1 MSRLAQ
7 RLLFCLT
14 LVAFATAVFA
24 STAFAAG
31 KVDAEVVSK
40 ASGHSFHWFPIQ
52 KTFILVAPNDTV
64 KFAVGNPYAAVNSN
78 TVKLATPPAL
88 ENGHLWLDSADA
100 SKLFKVTVASSS
112 SVAVSSSSTTI
123 SSSSIAV
130 SSSSVA
136 QSSSAV
142 AQSSSAAQSSS
153 SAPAA
158 VSSAAA
164 APAIAPTAPAAA
176 AATVPAVAAVPVA
189 PKNETA
195 GTREV
200 KTIVIDP
207 GHGGKDSGAQG
218 KKSNEKDI
226 VLSIGKLLKKEL
238 EKEGFNVKMTRDKD
252 EFIELGQRANLANQ
266 WDGDLF
272 ISLHCN
278 AIDAS
283 AERKKQIK
291 GYHVYVLRAPESEE
305 DKAIARRENKV
316 ATLYG
321 EKNAKEE
328 LSPIEWFKLEAR
340 LEKYKQNS
348 YMFTEEMLKAFDGG
362 KIRRQAGGVGGAGFM
377 VLVGAL
383 MPAVLFEIGFISN
396 PEDEAYMMTDA
407 GQKDIAKRISKA
419 VSTYKAAVHSY
430 RETLGR

>member
-1 MSRLAQ
+1 MKTFVWHILLCVALA
-7 RLLFCLT
+7 
-14 LVAFATAVFA
+14 A
-24 STAFAAG
+24 SAWASN
-31 KVDAEVVSK
+31 KVDAEQVAKEHK
-40 ASGHSFHWFPIQ
+40 ASFHWFPVQ
-52 KTFILVAPNDTV
+52 KTFLLAGENDTL
-64 KFAVGNPYAAVNSN
+64 KFAIGLPYVSSHGSSMELKHAPEI
-78 TVKLATPPAL
+78 TD
-88 ENGHLWLDSADA
+88 GHILLDSADVA
-100 SKLFKVTVASSS
+100 SLYKTDQAQTVPAVPASSS
-112 SVAVSSSSTTI
+112 SLAKVSSSS
-123 SSSSIAV
+123 AKV
-130 SSSSVA
+130 
-136 QSSSAV
+136 
-142 AQSSSAAQSSS
+142 
-153 SAPAA
+153 
-158 VSSAAA
+158 AAA
-164 APAIAPTAPAAA
+164 STPAPAAA
-176 AATVPAVAAVPVA
+176 PTKVAAVSAASAAIPA
-189 PKNETA
+189 AKSATPKNETA

-207 GHGGKDSGAQG
+207 GHGGKDTGAQG
-218 KKSNEKDI
+218 KNSNEKDI
-226 VLSIGKLLKKEL
+226 VLAVGKLLKKEL

-252 EFIELGQRANLANQ
+252 VFIELGERANLANQ

-278 AIDAS
+278 AIDATP
-283 AERKKQIK
+283 ERKKQIK

-362 KIRRQAGGVGGAGFM
+362 KIKRQGGGVGGAGFM

-396 PEDEAYMMTDA
+396 PEEEAYMMTTKA
-407 GQKDIAKRISKA
+407 QEDIAARVAKA
-419 VSTYKAAVHSY
+419 VSTYKAAVHNY

>member
-1 MSRLAQ
+1 MRNLVWHILLCVALA
-7 RLLFCLT
+7 
-14 LVAFATAVFA
+14 A
-24 STAFAAG
+24 SAWASN
-31 KVDAEVVSK
+31 KVDAEQVAKEHK
-40 ASGHSFHWFPIQ
+40 ASFHWFPVQ
-52 KTFILVAPNDTV
+52 KTFLLAGESDTL
-64 KFAVGNPYAAVNSN
+64 KFAIGLPYVSSHGNSMELKHAPEIAD
-78 TVKLATPPAL
+78 
-88 ENGHLWLDSADA
+88 GHILLDSADVA
-100 SKLFKVTVASSS
+100 SLYKTDKTAPVAPASSS
-112 SVAVSSSSTTI
+112 SAAKVSSSS
-123 SSSSIAV
+123 AK
-130 SSSSVA
+130 
-136 QSSSAV
+136 
-142 AQSSSAAQSSS
+142 
-153 SAPAA
+153 
-158 VSSAAA
+158 
-164 APAIAPTAPAAA
+164 
-176 AATVPAVAAVPVA
+176 VAAVPATATAQPKVSA
-189 PKNETA
+189 AKPKNETA

-207 GHGGKDSGAQG
+207 GHGGKDTGAQG
-218 KKSNEKDI
+218 KNSNEKDI
-226 VLSIGKLLKKEL
+226 VLAVGKLLKKEL

-252 EFIELGQRANLANQ
+252 VFIELGERANLANQ

-278 AIDAS
+278 AIDATP
-283 AERKKQIK
+283 ERKKQIK

-362 KIRRQAGGVGGAGFM
+362 KIKRQGGGVGGAGFM

-396 PEDEAYMMTDA
+396 PEEEAYMTTA
-407 GQKDIAKRISKA
+407 KAQEDIAARVAKA
-419 VSTYKAAVHSY
+419 VSTYKAAVHNY

>member
-1 MSRLAQ
+1 MKTFVWHILLCIALA
-7 RLLFCLT
+7 
-14 LVAFATAVFA
+14 A
-24 STAFAAG
+24 SAWASN
-31 KVDAEVVSK
+31 KVDAEQVAKEHK
-40 ASGHSFHWFPIQ
+40 ASFHWFPVQ
-52 KTFILVAPNDTV
+52 KTFLLAGESDTL
-64 KFAVGNPYAAVNSN
+64 KFAIGLPYVSSHGSSVELKHAPEIAD
-78 TVKLATPPAL
+78 
-88 ENGHLWLDSADA
+88 GHILLDSADVVSLYKTDKTA
-100 SKLFKVTVASSS
+100 AVSPASSS
-112 SVAVSSSSTTI
+112 SAAKI
-123 SSSSIAV
+123 SSSSAK
-130 SSSSVA
+130 A
-136 QSSSAV
+136 
-142 AQSSSAAQSSS
+142 
-153 SAPAA
+153 
-158 VSSAAA
+158 
-164 APAIAPTAPAAA
+164 
-176 AATVPAVAAVPVA
+176 AAVPA
-189 PKNETA
+189 ATPTAKPKNETA

-207 GHGGKDSGAQG
+207 GHGGKDTGAQG
-218 KKSNEKDI
+218 KNSNEKDI
-226 VLSIGKLLKKEL
+226 VLAVGKLLKKEL

-252 EFIELGQRANLANQ
+252 VFIELGERANLANQ

-278 AIDAS
+278 AIDATP
-283 AERKKQIK
+283 ERKKQIK

-362 KIRRQAGGVGGAGFM
+362 KIKRQGGGVGGAGFM

-396 PEDEAYMMTDA
+396 PEEEAYMTTA
-407 GQKDIAKRISKA
+407 KAQEDIAARVAKA
-419 VSTYKAAVHSY
+419 VSTYKAAVHNY

>member
-1 MSRLAQ
+1 MKK
-7 RLLFCLT
+7 
-14 LVAFATAVFA
+14 LVAAIFTCFVCATFAWGA
-24 STAFAAG
+24 SNVASVNFL
-31 KVDAEVVSK
+31 DAEILSK
-40 ASGHSFHWFPIQ
+40 DAGASFHWFPIQ
-52 KTFILVAPNDTV
+52 KTFILVTAKDTA
-64 KFAVGNPYAAVNSN
+64 KFAVGIPFVSHNSN
-78 TVKLATPPAL
+78 VMELAASPKL
-88 ENGHLWLDSADA
+88 ENGHLWISRDDA
-100 SKLFKVTVASSS
+100 YKLFPNAKPS
-112 SVAVSSSSTTI
+112 
-123 SSSSIAV
+123 
-130 SSSSVA
+130 
-136 QSSSAV
+136 
-142 AQSSSAAQSSS
+142 SSSAAPVSSSVTQSSS
-153 SAPAA
+153 SATLMSSSSAAA
-158 VSSAAA
+158 VSSSAAPSSSSAAPAPSAA
-164 APAIAPTAPAAA
+164 APA
-176 AATVPAVAAVPVA
+176 AVAAPASTIPAATPVA
-189 PKNETA
+189 PPKNETA

-207 GHGGKDSGAQG
+207 GHGGKDTGAQG

-226 VLSIGKLLKKEL
+226 VLAIGKLLKKEL

-252 EFIELGQRANLANQ
+252 VFIELGQRANLANQ

-278 AIDAS
+278 AIDAT
-283 AERKKQIK
+283 AERKKQVK

-348 YMFTEEMLKAFDGG
+348 YMFTEEMLKAMDGG

-396 PEDEAYMMTDA
+396 PEDEAYMITDK
-407 GQKDIAKRISKA
+407 GQKDIAERISKA

>member
-1 MSRLAQ
+1 MNRLAQ

-14 LVAFATAVFA
+14 LVALATAVFA
-24 STAFAAG
+24 TTAFAAS
-31 KVDAEVVSK
+31 KVDAEVISK
-40 ASGHSFHWFPIQ
+40 ESGHSFHWFPIQ
-52 KTFILVAPNDTV
+52 KTFILVAAGDTV
-64 KFAVGNPYAAVNSN
+64 KFAVSNPYAAVNSN
-78 TVKLATPPAL
+78 TVELAAPPAL

-100 SKLFKVTVASSS
+100 QKLFKVAAASSS
-112 SVAVSSSSTTI
+112 SAAI
-123 SSSSIAV
+123 

-136 QSSSAV
+136 QSSSSTPAPV
-142 AQSSSAAQSSS
+142 SSTA
-153 SAPAA
+153 APAA
-158 VSSAAA
+158 TPTPAAA
-164 APAIAPTAPAAA
+164 APVAV
-176 AATVPAVAAVPVA
+176 AATVPAA

-278 AIDAS
+278 AIDATP
-283 AERKKQIK
+283 ERKKQIK

-396 PEDEAYMMTDA
+396 LEDEAYMMTDA
-407 GQKDIAKRISKA
+407 GQKDIAKRISTA

>member
-1 MSRLAQ
+1 MKKLVWHLLLCVALA
-7 RLLFCLT
+7 
-14 LVAFATAVFA
+14 A
-24 STAFAAG
+24 SAWASN
-31 KVDAEVVSK
+31 KVDAEQVAK
-40 ASGHSFHWFPIQ
+40 EHTASFHWFPVQ
-52 KTFILVAPNDTV
+52 KTFLLAGESDTL
-64 KFAVGNPYAAVNSN
+64 KFAIGLPYVSSHGNSIELKHAPEI
-78 TVKLATPPAL
+78 TD
-88 ENGHLWLDSADA
+88 GHILLDSAD
-100 SKLFKVTVASSS
+100 VANLYKTDKTAA
-112 SVAVSSSSTTI
+112 VAPVSSSSTEK
-123 SSSSIAV
+123 V
-130 SSSSVA
+130 SSSSVK
-136 QSSSAV
+136 V
-142 AQSSSAAQSSS
+142 ATV
-153 SAPAA
+153 PA
-158 VSSAAA
+158 
-164 APAIAPTAPAAA
+164 APAAA
-176 AATVPAVAAVPVA
+176 QPKNSVAAK

-207 GHGGKDSGAQG
+207 GHGGKDTGAQG
-218 KKSNEKDI
+218 KNSNEKDI
-226 VLSIGKLLKKEL
+226 VLAVGKLLKKEL

-252 EFIELGQRANLANQ
+252 VFIELGERANLANQ

-278 AIDAS
+278 AIDATP
-283 AERKKQIK
+283 ERKKQIK

-362 KIRRQAGGVGGAGFM
+362 KIKRQGGGVGGAGFM

-396 PEDEAYMMTDA
+396 PEEEAYMTTTKA
-407 GQKDIAKRISKA
+407 QEDIAARVAKA
-419 VSTYKAAVHSY
+419 VSTYKAAVHNY

>member
-1 MSRLAQ
+1 ML
-7 RLLFCLT
+7 LLFGWALS
-14 LVAFATAVFA
+14 FADVTA
-24 STAFAAG
+24 
-31 KVDAEVVSK
+31 VDAETVSK
-40 ASGHSFHWFPIQ
+40 KIGASFHWFPVQ
-52 KTFILVAPNDTV
+52 KSFILVTEKDTA
-64 KFAVGNPYAAVNSN
+64 KFAVGIPYASVNGS
-78 TVKLATPPAL
+78 TIDLTASPVLDD
-88 ENGHLWLDSADA
+88 GHLWIAEEDVN
-100 SKLFKVTVASSS
+100 KLFPPKSEVKASETKATAAKTEPAKTEPAKAADKKEAAKDAAKTVT
-112 SVAVSSSSTTI
+112 
-123 SSSSIAV
+123 
-130 SSSSVA
+130 
-136 QSSSAV
+136 
-142 AQSSSAAQSSS
+142 
-153 SAPAA
+153 
-158 VSSAAA
+158 
-164 APAIAPTAPAAA
+164 
-176 AATVPAVAAVPVA
+176 ATK

-207 GHGGKDSGAQG
+207 GHGGKDSGALG
-218 KKSNEKDI
+218 KNAQEKDI
-226 VLSIGKLLKKEL
+226 VLAVSKLLKKDL
-238 EKEGFNVKMTRDKD
+238 EKAGFNVKMTRDKD
-252 EFIELGQRANLANQ
+252 VFIELGQRANLANQ

-291 GYHVYVLRAPESEE
+291 GFHVYVLRAPESEE

-348 YMFTEEMLKAFDGG
+348 YMFTEEMLKAMDGG
-362 KIRRQAGGVGGAGFM
+362 KIKRQAGGVGGAGFM

-396 PEDEAYMMTDA
+396 LEDEAYMMSKA
-407 GQKDIAKRISKA
+407 GQEDIAARIAKA
-419 VSTYKAAVHSY
+419 VSTYKDAVHSY

>member
-1 MSRLAQ
+1 MKK
-7 RLLFCLT
+7 
-14 LVAFATAVFA
+14 LVAAIFACFVCATFA
-24 STAFAAG
+24 WGASNAAS
-31 KVDAEVVSK
+31 VNFLDAEILSK
-40 ASGHSFHWFPIQ
+40 DAGASFHWFPIQ
-52 KTFILVAPNDTV
+52 KTFILVTAKDTA
-64 KFAVGNPYAAVNSN
+64 KFAVGIPFVSHNSN
-78 TVKLATPPAL
+78 VMELAASPKL
-88 ENGHLWLDSADA
+88 ENGHLWISRDDA
-100 SKLFKVTVASSS
+100 YKLFPNAKPS
-112 SVAVSSSSTTI
+112 
-123 SSSSIAV
+123 
-130 SSSSVA
+130 
-136 QSSSAV
+136 
-142 AQSSSAAQSSS
+142 SSSAAPLSSSVTQSSS
-153 SAPAA
+153 SATLMSSSSAA
-158 VSSAAA
+158 VVSSSNVAPAPSAA
-164 APAIAPTAPAAA
+164 APAAATTPASTIPAAS
-176 AATVPAVAAVPVA
+176 TPVA
-189 PKNETA
+189 PPKNETA

-207 GHGGKDSGAQG
+207 GHGGKDTGAQG
-218 KKSNEKDI
+218 KKSNEKGI
-226 VLSIGKLLKKEL
+226 VLAIGKLLKKEL

-252 EFIELGQRANLANQ
+252 VFIELGQRANLANQ

-278 AIDAS
+278 AIDAT
-283 AERKKQIK
+283 AERKKQVK

-348 YMFTEEMLKAFDGG
+348 YMFTEEMLKAMDGG

-396 PEDEAYMMTDA
+396 PEDEAYMITDK
-407 GQKDIAKRISKA
+407 GQKDIAERISKA

>member
-1 MSRLAQ
+1 MKTFVWHILLCVALA
-7 RLLFCLT
+7 
-14 LVAFATAVFA
+14 A
-24 STAFAAG
+24 SAWASN
-31 KVDAEVVSK
+31 KVDAEQVAKEHK
-40 ASGHSFHWFPIQ
+40 ASFHWFPVQ
-52 KTFILVAPNDTV
+52 KTFLLAGESDTL
-64 KFAVGNPYAAVNSN
+64 KFAIGLPYVNSHGN
-78 TVKLATPPAL
+78 SVELKHAPEIAD
-88 ENGHLWLDSADA
+88 GHILLDSADVVSLYKTDKTA
-100 SKLFKVTVASSS
+100 AVSPASSS
-112 SVAVSSSSTTI
+112 SAAKVSSSS
-123 SSSSIAV
+123 AK
-130 SSSSVA
+130 A
-136 QSSSAV
+136 
-142 AQSSSAAQSSS
+142 
-153 SAPAA
+153 
-158 VSSAAA
+158 
-164 APAIAPTAPAAA
+164 
-176 AATVPAVAAVPVA
+176 AAVPA
-189 PKNETA
+189 ATSTAKPKNETA

-207 GHGGKDSGAQG
+207 GHGGKDTGAQG
-218 KKSNEKDI
+218 KNSNEKDI
-226 VLSIGKLLKKEL
+226 VLAVGKLLKKEL

-252 EFIELGQRANLANQ
+252 VFIELGERANLANQ

-278 AIDAS
+278 AIDATP
-283 AERKKQIK
+283 ERKKQIK

-362 KIRRQAGGVGGAGFM
+362 KIKRQGGGVGGAGFM

-396 PEDEAYMMTDA
+396 PEEEAYMTTTKA
-407 GQKDIAKRISKA
+407 QEDIAARVAKA
-419 VSTYKAAVHSY
+419 VSTYKAAVHNY

>member
-1 MSRLAQ
+1 MRNLVWHILLCVALA
-7 RLLFCLT
+7 
-14 LVAFATAVFA
+14 A
-24 STAFAAG
+24 SAWASN
-31 KVDAEVVSK
+31 KVDAEQVAKEHK
-40 ASGHSFHWFPIQ
+40 ASFHWFPVQ
-52 KTFILVAPNDTV
+52 KTFLLAGESDTL
-64 KFAVGNPYAAVNSN
+64 KFAIGLPYVSSHGNSIELKHAPEI
-78 TVKLATPPAL
+78 TD
-88 ENGHLWLDSADA
+88 GHILLDSADVA
-100 SKLFKVTVASSS
+100 SLYKTDKTAPVAQASSS
-112 SVAVSSSSTTI
+112 SAVK
-123 SSSSIAV
+123 V
-130 SSSSVA
+130 SSSSVK
-136 QSSSAV
+136 
-142 AQSSSAAQSSS
+142 
-153 SAPAA
+153 
-158 VSSAAA
+158 
-164 APAIAPTAPAAA
+164 T
-176 AATVPAVAAVPVA
+176 TDVPAKVAAVPAAAQPITTVA
-189 PKNETA
+189 TKPKNETA

-207 GHGGKDSGAQG
+207 GHGGKDTGAQG
-218 KKSNEKDI
+218 KNSNEKDI
-226 VLSIGKLLKKEL
+226 VLAVGKLLKKEL

-252 EFIELGQRANLANQ
+252 VFIELGERANLANQ

-278 AIDAS
+278 AIDATP
-283 AERKKQIK
+283 ERKKQIK

-362 KIRRQAGGVGGAGFM
+362 KIKRQGGGVGGAGFM

-396 PEDEAYMMTDA
+396 PEEEAYMTTTKA
-407 GQKDIAKRISKA
+407 QEDIAARVAKA
-419 VSTYKAAVHSY
+419 VSTYKAAVHNY
-430 RETLGR
+430 RETLNAR

>member
-1 MSRLAQ
+1 MRNLVWHILLCVALA
-7 RLLFCLT
+7 
-14 LVAFATAVFA
+14 A
-24 STAFAAG
+24 SAWASN
-31 KVDAEVVSK
+31 KVDAEQVAKEHK
-40 ASGHSFHWFPIQ
+40 ASFHWFPVQ
-52 KTFILVAPNDTV
+52 KTFLLAGEGDTL
-64 KFAVGNPYAAVNSN
+64 KFAIGLPYVSSHGNSVELKHAPEIAD
-78 TVKLATPPAL
+78 
-88 ENGHLWLDSADA
+88 GHILLDSADVA
-100 SKLFKVTVASSS
+100 SLYKTDQAQTVPAVPASSS
-112 SVAVSSSSTTI
+112 SAAKVSSSS
-123 SSSSIAV
+123 AK
-130 SSSSVA
+130 A
-136 QSSSAV
+136 
-142 AQSSSAAQSSS
+142 
-153 SAPAA
+153 
-158 VSSAAA
+158 
-164 APAIAPTAPAAA
+164 
-176 AATVPAVAAVPVA
+176 AAVPA
-189 PKNETA
+189 TPIPATTAAKPKNETA

-207 GHGGKDSGAQG
+207 GHGGKDTGAQG
-218 KKSNEKDI
+218 KNSNEKDI
-226 VLSIGKLLKKEL
+226 VLAVGKLPKKEL

-252 EFIELGQRANLANQ
+252 VFIELGERANLANQ

-278 AIDAS
+278 AIDATP
-283 AERKKQIK
+283 ERKKQIK

-328 LSPIEWFKLEAR
+328 LTPIEWFKLEAR

-362 KIRRQAGGVGGAGFM
+362 KIKRQGGGVGGAGFM

-396 PEDEAYMMTDA
+396 PEEEAYMTTTKA
-407 GQKDIAKRISKA
+407 QEDIAARVAKA
-419 VSTYKAAVHSY
+419 VSTYKAAVHNY

>member
-1 MSRLAQ
+1 MKK
-7 RLLFCLT
+7 
-14 LVAFATAVFA
+14 LVAAIFACFVCATFA
-24 STAFAAG
+24 WGASNAAS
-31 KVDAEVVSK
+31 VNFLDAEILSK
-40 ASGHSFHWFPIQ
+40 DAGASFHWFPIQ
-52 KTFILVAPNDTV
+52 KTFILVTAKDTA
-64 KFAVGNPYAAVNSN
+64 KFAVGIPFVSHNSN
-78 TVKLATPPAL
+78 VMELAASPKL
-88 ENGHLWLDSADA
+88 ENGHLWISRDDA
-100 SKLFKVTVASSS
+100 YKLFPNAKPSSS
-112 SVAVSSSSTTI
+112 SATPVSSSVT
-123 SSSSIAV
+123 
-130 SSSSVA
+130 
-136 QSSSAV
+136 
-142 AQSSSAAQSSS
+142 QSSS
-153 SAPAA
+153 SATLMSS
-158 VSSAAA
+158 SSAAP
-164 APAIAPTAPAAA
+164 APSTTAPAAVTTPA
-176 AATVPAVAAVPVA
+176 STIPAATPVA
-189 PKNETA
+189 PPKNETA

-207 GHGGKDSGAQG
+207 GHGGKDTGAQG

-226 VLSIGKLLKKEL
+226 VLAIGKLLKKEL

-252 EFIELGQRANLANQ
+252 VFIELGQRANLANQ

-278 AIDAS
+278 AIDAT
-283 AERKKQIK
+283 AERKKQVK

-348 YMFTEEMLKAFDGG
+348 YMFTEEMLKAMDGG

-396 PEDEAYMMTDA
+396 PEDEAYMITDK
-407 GQKDIAKRISKA
+407 GQKDIAERISKA

>member
-1 MSRLAQ
+1 MKR
-7 RLLFCLT
+7 
-14 LVAFATAVFA
+14 LVAAIFACLVCVTFTWGSPNVA
-24 STAFAAG
+24 SNDFL
-31 KVDAEVVSK
+31 DAEALSK
-40 ASGHSFHWFPIQ
+40 DAGASFHWFPIQ
-52 KTFILVAPNDTV
+52 KTFILVTAKDTA
-64 KFAVGNPYAAVNSN
+64 KFAVGIPFVSHNSN
-78 TVKLATPPAL
+78 VMELAASPKL
-88 ENGHLWLDSADA
+88 ENGHLWVSRDDA
-100 SKLFKVTVASSS
+100 YKLFPNAKPS
-112 SVAVSSSSTTI
+112 
-123 SSSSIAV
+123 
-130 SSSSVA
+130 
-136 QSSSAV
+136 
-142 AQSSSAAQSSS
+142 SSSAAPVSSSVTQSSS
-153 SAPAA
+153 SATLMSSSSAAPAPSAATPAA
-158 VSSAAA
+158 VTT
-164 APAIAPTAPAAA
+164 PASTIPAA
-176 AATVPAVAAVPVA
+176 TPVA
-189 PKNETA
+189 PPKNETA

-207 GHGGKDSGAQG
+207 GHGGKDTGAQG

-226 VLSIGKLLKKEL
+226 VLAIGKLLKKEL

-252 EFIELGQRANLANQ
+252 VFIELGQRANLANQ

-278 AIDAS
+278 AIDAT
-283 AERKKQIK
+283 AERKKQVK

-348 YMFTEEMLKAFDGG
+348 YMFTEEMLKAMDGG

-396 PEDEAYMMTDA
+396 PEDEAYMITDK
-407 GQKDIAKRISKA
+407 GQKDIAERISKA

>member
-1 MSRLAQ
+1 MIRSLI
-7 RLLFCLT
+7 LTFCLA
-14 LVAFATAVFA
+14 L
-24 STAFAAG
+24 AAIAAPTSSDEFM
-31 KVDAEVVSK
+31 DAEAAAK
-40 ASGHSFHWFPIQ
+40 EAGASFHWFPIQ
-52 KTFILVAPNDTV
+52 KTFILVTAKDTA
-64 KFAVGNPYAAVNSN
+64 KFAIGIPYVSHNSK
-78 TVKLATPPAL
+78 VADLKSGPKL
-88 ENGHLWLDSADA
+88 ENGHLWINKEDA
-100 SKLFKVTVASSS
+100 YKLFPSLIPVSSSSAIPSSSSVAPSSSSVALSS
-112 SVAVSSSSTTI
+112 SVAVSSS
-123 SSSSIAV
+123 
-130 SSSSVA
+130 
-136 QSSSAV
+136 
-142 AQSSSAAQSSS
+142 
-153 SAPAA
+153 
-158 VSSAAA
+158 AA
-164 APAIAPTAPAAA
+164 APVVATPAPAAA
-176 AATVPAVAAVPVA
+176 PTVAA

-207 GHGGKDSGAQG
+207 GHGGKDTGAQG

-226 VLSIGKLLKKEL
+226 VLAIGKLLKKEL

-252 EFIELGQRANLANQ
+252 VFIELGQRANLANQ

-278 AIDAS
+278 AIDATP
-283 AERKKQIK
+283 ERKKQIK

-348 YMFTEEMLKAFDGG
+348 YMFTEEMLKAMEGG

-396 PEDEAYMMTDA
+396 LEDEAYMMTDK
-407 GQKDIAKRISKA
+407 GQKDIAERISKA
-419 VSTYKAAVHSY
+419 VSSYKAAVHSY

>member
-1 MSRLAQ
+1 MNRLAQ
-7 RLLFCLT
+7 KILFCLVV
-14 LVAFATAVFA
+14 VALAT
-24 STAFAAG
+24 TAFAMD

-40 ASGHSFHWFPIQ
+40 EAGHSFHWFPIQ
-52 KTFILVAPNDTV
+52 KTFILVAPGDTV
-64 KFAVGNPYAAVNSN
+64 KFAVGNPFAAVNDQIVEL
-78 TVKLATPPAL
+78 TEPPKL
-88 ENGHLWLDSADA
+88 ESGHLWLNSEDA
-100 SKLFKVTVASSS
+100 QKLFKVAVASSS
-112 SVAVSSSSTTI
+112 STIASSSSATVSSSSST
-123 SSSSIAV
+123 
-130 SSSSVA
+130 
-136 QSSSAV
+136 
-142 AQSSSAAQSSS
+142 
-153 SAPAA
+153 AP

-164 APAIAPTAPAAA
+164 PAGTSTPAV
-176 AATVPAVAAVPVA
+176 VPAT

-283 AERKKQIK
+283 PERKKQIK

-396 PEDEAYMMTDA
+396 PEDEAYMLTDA

>member
-1 MSRLAQ
+1 MKR
-7 RLLFCLT
+7 
-14 LVAFATAVFA
+14 LVAAIFACLVCATFA
-24 STAFAAG
+24 WGASNAAS
-31 KVDAEVVSK
+31 VNFLDAEILSK
-40 ASGHSFHWFPIQ
+40 DAGASFHWFPIQ
-52 KTFILVAPNDTV
+52 KTFILVTAKDTA
-64 KFAVGNPYAAVNSN
+64 KFAVGIPFVSHNSN
-78 TVKLATPPAL
+78 VMELAASPKL
-88 ENGHLWLDSADA
+88 ENGHLWISRDDA
-100 SKLFKVTVASSS
+100 YKLFPGAKPS
-112 SVAVSSSSTTI
+112 
-123 SSSSIAV
+123 
-130 SSSSVA
+130 
-136 QSSSAV
+136 
-142 AQSSSAAQSSS
+142 SSSAAPVSSSVTQSSS
-153 SAPAA
+153 SATLTSSSSAAPAPSTAAPAA
-158 VSSAAA
+158 VA
-164 APAIAPTAPAAA
+164 APASTIPAA
-176 AATVPAVAAVPVA
+176 TPVA
-189 PKNETA
+189 PPKNETA

-207 GHGGKDSGAQG
+207 GHGGKDTGAQG

-226 VLSIGKLLKKEL
+226 VLAIGKLLKKEL

-252 EFIELGQRANLANQ
+252 VFIELGQRANLANQ

-278 AIDAS
+278 AIDAT
-283 AERKKQIK
+283 AERKKQVK

-340 LEKYKQNS
+340 LAKYKQNS
-348 YMFTEEMLKAFDGG
+348 YMFTEEMLKAMDGG

-396 PEDEAYMMTDA
+396 PEDEAYMITDK
-407 GQKDIAKRISKA
+407 GQKDIAERISKA

>member
-1 MSRLAQ
+1 MRTLRDISLAIM
-7 RLLFCLT
+7 F
-14 LVAFATAVFA
+14 AAIAATA
-24 STAFAAG
+24 AAT
-31 KVDAEVVSK
+31 VDTEALAKQNGAE
-40 ASGHSFHWFPIQ
+40 FHWFPIQ
-52 KTFILVAPNDTV
+52 KTFILVDKTDTL
-64 KFAVGNPYAAVNSN
+64 KFAVGLPYATSHGQ
-78 TVKLATPPAL
+78 TVELSCAPAI
-88 ENGHLWLDSADA
+88 EGGHIVIDSADA
-100 SKLFKVTVASSS
+100 AKFFKATPAIEKP
-112 SVAVSSSSTTI
+112 A
-123 SSSSIAV
+123 SSIAAK
-130 SSSSVA
+130 SSDAKVA
-136 QSSSAV
+136 TSSSA
-142 AQSSSAAQSSS
+142 SKTS
-153 SAPAA
+153 
-158 VSSAAA
+158 
-164 APAIAPTAPAAA
+164 
-176 AATVPAVAAVPVA
+176 VAAKPA
-189 PKNETA
+189 TPKNETA

-200 KTIVIDP
+200 RTIVIDP
-207 GHGGKDSGAQG
+207 GHGGKDTGAQG
-218 KKSNEKDI
+218 KNSNEKDI

-252 EFIELGQRANLANQ
+252 VFIELGQRANLANQ

-278 AIDAS
+278 AIDATP
-283 AERKKQIK
+283 ERKKQIK

-348 YMFTEEMLKAFDGG
+348 YMFTEEMLKAMDGG
-362 KIRRQAGGVGGAGFM
+362 KIKRQSGGVGGAGFM

-396 PEDEAYMMTDA
+396 PEDEAYMMTDK
-407 GQKDIAKRISKA
+407 GQKDIAERISKA

>member
-1 MSRLAQ
+1 MKTFVWHILLCVALA
-7 RLLFCLT
+7 
-14 LVAFATAVFA
+14 A
-24 STAFAAG
+24 SAWASN
-31 KVDAEVVSK
+31 KVDAEQVAKEHK
-40 ASGHSFHWFPIQ
+40 ASFHWFPVQ
-52 KTFILVAPNDTV
+52 KTFLLAGEGDTL
-64 KFAVGNPYAAVNSN
+64 KFAIGLPYVSSHGSSMELKHAPEI
-78 TVKLATPPAL
+78 TD
-88 ENGHLWLDSADA
+88 GHILLDSADVA
-100 SKLFKVTVASSS
+100 GLFKDGSRQSPSAPSRMTDTNKVAVASTP
-112 SVAVSSSSTTI
+112 APT
-123 SSSSIAV
+123 A
-130 SSSSVA
+130 
-136 QSSSAV
+136 
-142 AQSSSAAQSSS
+142 
-153 SAPAA
+153 APAA
-158 VSSAAA
+158 V
-164 APAIAPTAPAAA
+164 PAASVV
-176 AATVPAVAAVPVA
+176 TK

-207 GHGGKDSGAQG
+207 GHGGKDTGAQG
-218 KKSNEKDI
+218 KNSNEKDI
-226 VLSIGKLLKKEL
+226 VLAVGKLLKKEL

-252 EFIELGQRANLANQ
+252 VFIELGERANLANQ

-278 AIDAS
+278 AIDATP
-283 AERKKQIK
+283 ERKKQIK

-362 KIRRQAGGVGGAGFM
+362 KIKRQGGGVGGAGFM

-396 PEDEAYMMTDA
+396 PEEEAYMMTTKA
-407 GQKDIAKRISKA
+407 QEDIAARVAKA
-419 VSTYKAAVHSY
+419 VSTYKAAVHNY

>member
-1 MSRLAQ
+1 MKKILWF
-7 RLLFCLT
+7 LLFC
-14 LVAFATAVFA
+14 VACVT
-24 STAFAAG
+24 SLWAAG
-31 KVDAEVVSK
+31 ASKVDVEVVAKEQK
-40 ASGHSFHWFPIQ
+40 ASFHWYPVQ
-52 KTFILVAPNDTV
+52 KTFKLVSAKDTA
-64 KFAVGNPYAAVNSN
+64 KFAIGLPYAYVGAKAVQ
-78 TVKLATPPAL
+78 LASAPEL
-88 ENGHLWLDSADA
+88 VNGKIWINENDI
-100 SKLFKVTVASSS
+100 KNLFGVV
-112 SVAVSSSSTTI
+112 VAVSSSS
-123 SSSSIAV
+123 
-130 SSSSVA
+130 
-136 QSSSAV
+136 
-142 AQSSSAAQSSS
+142 
-153 SAPAA
+153 
-158 VSSAAA
+158 A
-164 APAIAPTAPAAA
+164 APVAVT
-176 AATVPAVAAVPVA
+176 AATSSTSSKTVAT

-207 GHGGKDSGAQG
+207 GHGGKDSGALGVNAQ
-218 KKSNEKDI
+218 EKDI
-226 VLSIGKLLKKEL
+226 VLTVGKLLKKEL

-252 EFIELGQRANLANQ
+252 VFIELGQRANLANQ

-278 AIDAS
+278 AVDATP
-283 AERKKQIK
+283 ERKKQIK

-348 YMFTEEMLKAFDGG
+348 YMFTEELLKANEGY
-362 KIRRQAGGVGGAGFM
+362 KIRKQAGGVGGAGFM

-383 MPAVLFEIGFISN
+383 MPAVLYEIGFISN
-396 PEDEAYMMTDA
+396 LEDEAYMMSDA
-407 GQKDIAKRISKA
+407 GQKDIAERISKA
-419 VSTYKAAVHSY
+419 VASYKEAVHNY

>member
-1 MSRLAQ
+1 MKVFVWHILVCFALA
-7 RLLFCLT
+7 
-14 LVAFATAVFA
+14 VSAW
-24 STAFAAG
+24 AANT
-31 KVDAEVVSK
+31 VDAEQLAKEHK
-40 ASGHSFHWFPIQ
+40 ASFHWFPVQ
-52 KTFILVAPNDTV
+52 KTLILAGETDTL
-64 KFAVGNPYAAVNSN
+64 KFAIGLPYVSSHGKSVELKRAPEI
-78 TVKLATPPAL
+78 TD
-88 ENGHLWLDSADA
+88 GHILLDSADVVSLYKTDKTA
-100 SKLFKVTVASSS
+100 AVSPASSS
-112 SVAVSSSSTTI
+112 SAAKVSSSS
-123 SSSSIAV
+123 AK
-130 SSSSVA
+130 A
-136 QSSSAV
+136 
-142 AQSSSAAQSSS
+142 
-153 SAPAA
+153 
-158 VSSAAA
+158 
-164 APAIAPTAPAAA
+164 
-176 AATVPAVAAVPVA
+176 AAVPA
-189 PKNETA
+189 ATPTAKPKNETA

-207 GHGGKDSGAQG
+207 GHGGKDTGAQG
-218 KKSNEKDI
+218 KNSNEKDI
-226 VLSIGKLLKKEL
+226 VLAVGKLLKKEL

-252 EFIELGQRANLANQ
+252 VFIELGERANLANQ

-283 AERKKQIK
+283 PERKKQIK

-362 KIRRQAGGVGGAGFM
+362 KIKRQGGGVGGAGFM

-396 PEDEAYMMTDA
+396 PEEEAYMVTTKA
-407 GQKDIAKRISKA
+407 QEDIAKRVSKA
-419 VSTYKAAVHSY
+419 VSSYKEAVHNY

>member
-1 MSRLAQ
+1 MKKIVWHILLCAALA
-7 RLLFCLT
+7 
-14 LVAFATAVFA
+14 A
-24 STAFAAG
+24 SAWASN
-31 KVDAEVVSK
+31 KVDAEQVAREHK
-40 ASGHSFHWFPIQ
+40 ASFHWFPVQ
-52 KTFILVAPNDTV
+52 RTFLLAGEGDTL
-64 KFAVGNPYAAVNSN
+64 KFAIGLPYVSSHGNSFELKHAPEI
-78 TVKLATPPAL
+78 TD
-88 ENGHLWLDSADA
+88 GHILLDSADIA
-100 SKLFKVTVASSS
+100 SLYKTDQAQTVPAVPASSS
-112 SVAVSSSSTTI
+112 SHAKVSSSSAKVA
-123 SSSSIAV
+123 AV
-130 SSSSVA
+130 SA
-136 QSSSAV
+136 
-142 AQSSSAAQSSS
+142 
-153 SAPAA
+153 APAA
-158 VSSAAA
+158 TSA
-164 APAIAPTAPAAA
+164 APAKTAAIPAAKT
-176 AATVPAVAAVPVA
+176 AT

-207 GHGGKDSGAQG
+207 GHGGKDTGAQG
-218 KKSNEKDI
+218 KNSNEKDI
-226 VLSIGKLLKKEL
+226 VLAVGKLLKKEL

-252 EFIELGQRANLANQ
+252 VFIELGERANLANQ

-278 AIDAS
+278 AIDATP
-283 AERKKQIK
+283 ERKKQIK
-291 GYHVYVLRAPESEE
+291 GFHVYVLRAPESEE

-328 LSPIEWFKLEAR
+328 LSPLEWFKLEAR

-362 KIRRQAGGVGGAGFM
+362 KIKRQGGGVGGAGFM

-396 PEDEAYMMTDA
+396 PEEEAYMTTTKA
-407 GQKDIAKRISKA
+407 QEDIAARVAKA
-419 VSTYKAAVHSY
+419 VSTYKAAVHNY

>member
-1 MSRLAQ
+1 MKKVLWF
-7 RLLFCLT
+7 LLFCI
-14 LVAFATAVFA
+14 VCA
-24 STAFAAG
+24 SA
-31 KVDAEVVSK
+31 KVDIEVVAKEQK
-40 ASGHSFHWFPIQ
+40 ASFHWYPVQ
-52 KTFILVAPNDTV
+52 KTFKLVSAKDTS
-64 KFAVGNPYAAVNSN
+64 KFAIGLPYAYVGAKAVQ
-78 TVKLATPPAL
+78 LASAPEL
-88 ENGHLWLDSADA
+88 ENGKIWIDENDSKNLFGSAEPKSSAAVAPKSSA
-100 SKLFKVTVASSS
+100 SV
-112 SVAVSSSSTTI
+112 I
-123 SSSSIAV
+123 P
-130 SSSSVA
+130 
-136 QSSSAV
+136 SSSASV
-142 AQSSSAAQSSS
+142 ATASSASVVPKSSASIIPKSSAAVASTTVV
-153 SAPAA
+153 AP
-158 VSSAAA
+158 
-164 APAIAPTAPAAA
+164 
-176 AATVPAVAAVPVA
+176 

-207 GHGGKDSGAQG
+207 GHGGKDSGALGANAQ
-218 KKSNEKDI
+218 EKDI
-226 VLSIGKLLKKEL
+226 VLTVGKLLKKEL

-252 EFIELGQRANLANQ
+252 VFIELGQRANLANQ

-278 AIDAS
+278 AIDATP
-283 AERKKQIK
+283 ERKKQIK

-348 YMFTEEMLKAFDGG
+348 YMFTEEMLKAMDGG

-383 MPAVLFEIGFISN
+383 MPAVLYEIGFISN
-396 PEDEAYMMTDA
+396 LEDEAYMMSDA
-407 GQKDIAKRISKA
+407 GQKDIAERISKA
-419 VSTYKAAVHSY
+419 VANYKTAVHNY

>member
-1 MSRLAQ
+1 MKR
-7 RLLFCLT
+7 
-14 LVAFATAVFA
+14 LVAAIFACLVCATVAWGSPSAA
-24 STAFAAG
+24 SNDFL
-31 KVDAEVVSK
+31 DAEALSK
-40 ASGHSFHWFPIQ
+40 DAGASFHWFPIQ
-52 KTFILVAPNDTV
+52 KTFILVTAKDTA
-64 KFAVGNPYAAVNSN
+64 KFAVGIPFVSHNSSVMELAASP
-78 TVKLATPPAL
+78 KL
-88 ENGHLWLDSADA
+88 ENGHLWISRDDA
-100 SKLFKVTVASSS
+100 YKLFPNAKPSSSSAATVSSSVTQSSSSAMLTSSSSAAVASSS
-112 SVAVSSSSTTI
+112 SVATV
-123 SSSSIAV
+123 
-130 SSSSVA
+130 
-136 QSSSAV
+136 SSSAV
-142 AQSSSAAQSSS
+142 ASSSSAAPAPSAA
-153 SAPAA
+153 APAA
-158 VSSAAA
+158 VA
-164 APAIAPTAPAAA
+164 APASTIPAAS
-176 AATVPAVAAVPVA
+176 TPVA
-189 PKNETA
+189 PPKNETA

-207 GHGGKDSGAQG
+207 GHGGKDTGAQG

-226 VLSIGKLLKKEL
+226 VLAIGKLLKKEL

-252 EFIELGQRANLANQ
+252 VFIELGQRANLANQ

-278 AIDAS
+278 AIDAT
-283 AERKKQIK
+283 AERKKQVK

-348 YMFTEEMLKAFDGG
+348 YMFTEEMLKAMDGG

-396 PEDEAYMMTDA
+396 PEDEAYMITDK
-407 GQKDIAKRISKA
+407 GQKDIAERISKA